1 MPDTPSSDM
10 SHDPPLRRPRRS
22 PWATAG
28 IVLAVVL
35 TVAGL
40 AVLGL
45 FVLASVALSNWGSN
59 K

>member
-1 MPDTPSSDM
+1 MPDTPSSDT
-10 SHDPPLRRPRRS
+10 SHDPPRRRPRRS
-22 PWATAG
+22 PWVTAG
-28 IVLAVVL
+28 VVLAVVL